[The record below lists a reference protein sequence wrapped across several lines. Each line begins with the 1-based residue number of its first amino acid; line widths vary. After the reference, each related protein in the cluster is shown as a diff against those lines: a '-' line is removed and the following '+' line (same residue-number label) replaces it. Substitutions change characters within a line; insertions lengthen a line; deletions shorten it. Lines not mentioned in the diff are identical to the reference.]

1 VCNSPG
7 YIDYFLQDGTI
18 CRPVEETGKAAVMLL
33 SNFRHAVPRFNK
45 YPGAVEWANCVFLWV
60 NICIP
65 GGGGSQYSNA
75 FSAEGRHMMWFGGSK
90 MHKDSKVIKRLVA
103 MNSSVSG
110 DCCMLFVRFE
120 GAPYACLGRLRW
132 IGLDLLSSPVKIK
145 WELLDYDRFQSSVHF
160 QSILRH
166 GR

>member
-1 VCNSPG
+1 
-7 YIDYFLQDGTI
+7 
-18 CRPVEETGKAAVMLL
+18 VEETGKAAVMLL

-90 MHKDSKVIKRLVA
+90 MHKGRVGYCSCIVVQSMHSLQCSNCNWSSVTNPFIDSKVIKRLVA

-120 GAPYACLGRLRW
+120 GAPYACLGE
-132 IGLDLLSSPVKIK
+132 SPCQTH
-145 WELLDYDRFQSSVHF
+145 QSH
-160 QSILRH
+160 
-166 GR
+166 